1 MVNIETIAKK
11 YEIENYAPYGEYM
24 AKINPITTSGKGK
37 VILVTATNPTKYGEG
52 KTTTAIGLTDAL
64 NQMGIKAIGN
74 LREPSMGPVFGLK
87 GGATGGGKAV
97 MLPEAEINL
106 HFTGDFHAITSAN
119 NLICAMID
127 NEIYHGNK
135 LDLVEVTF
143 KRCLDM
149 NDRALRHIEL
159 DGRKESF
166 EITAASEIMAILC
179 LSKNIFDLRMR
190 LDSIIIGYNSQL
202 QPVYLSALHITDAL
216 ISLLIEA
223 IKPNLVQTGE
233 GNGVVIHGGP
243 FANIAHGCSSL
254 ISLTTSTNLADYVI
268 TEAGFGADAGAFKF
282 MDILMR
288 ENKINL
294 GAIVL
299 VTSVRALKQNGDGD
313 LSVGIENLHA
323 HVDNL
328 QLMNKNLVVTINR
341 FSDDDEKDI
350 LFIQKYCDELGVL
363 CTVNTVY
370 QDGGK
375 GAITLAEA
383 ILSFEEKN
391 EVSLLYGLEDTLYD
405 KIQTYVTKICH
416 GAGFT
421 CSFELMQK
429 MNELNKYK
437 YPICVAKTQYSLS
450 DKKSL
455 LGYPKGHTMKLTNI
469 EVKNGAKLIVVY
481 FGGIITMPGLNEF
494 PSAKEILYQN
504 GEIILPR

>member
-1 MVNIETIAKK
+1 MLNIETIAKK
-11 YEIENYAPYGEYM
+11 YDIENFYRYGEYM
-24 AKINPITTSGKGK
+24 AKISPITTTGKGK
-37 VILVTATNPTKYGEG
+37 VILVTATNPTQYGEG

-64 NQMGIKAIGN
+64 NELGIKAIGN

-87 GGATGGGKAV
+87 GGATGGGNAV
-97 MLPEAEINL
+97 VLPEAEINL

-119 NLICAMID
+119 NLISAMID

-135 LDLVEVTF
+135 LDLVEVIF
-143 KRCLDM
+143 KRCIDM

-159 DGRKESF
+159 EGRKEGF
-166 EITAASEIMAILC
+166 DITAASELMAILC
-179 LSKNIFDLRMR
+179 LSKNILDLRMR

-202 QPVYLSALHITDAL
+202 QPVFLSALHITDAL
-216 ISLLIEA
+216 ISLLIQA
-223 IKPNLVQTGE
+223 FKPNLVQTKE

-254 ISLTTSTNLADYVI
+254 ISLTTSSNLADYVI

-299 VTSVRALKQNGDGD
+299 VTSVRALKQNGEGD
-313 LSVGIENLHA
+313 LSIGIENLHA

-328 QLMNKNLVVTINR
+328 RLMNKNLVVTVNK
-341 FSDDDEKDI
+341 FLDDSEKD
-350 LFIQKYCDELGVL
+350 LLYIQNYCKELGVL
-363 CTVNTVY
+363 CTINSVY
-370 QDGGK
+370 QEGGK

-383 ILSFEEKN
+383 ILSFKEKS
-391 EVSLLYGLEDTLYD
+391 EVTPIYQLDDSLYD
-405 KIQTYVTKICH
+405 KINSYVTKICH
-416 GAGFT
+416 GTGFT

-469 EVKNGAKLIVVY
+469 EVKNGAKLIIVY
-481 FGGIITMPGLNEF
+481 FGGIITMPGLNEN
-494 PSAKEILYQN
+494 PSAKDILYQN